1 MPEALV
7 TMDVRKPDDRMS
19 IVDIR
24 GELTGF
30 AEEVLMNAYDE
41 ATARGSRV
49 VILNFEGLEYMN
61 STGIGLL
68 VTLLIRANRDGR
80 TLMTC
85 GLSQHYQ
92 TIFQITRLDDVIA
105 TFESEDAAIHAA
117 TGSLA
122 S

>member
-41 ATARGSRV
+41 AAARGSRV
-49 VILNFEGLEYMN
+49 IILNFEGLEYMN